1 MSNERLNAF
10 LVDDVTELVNFI
22 NANDD
27 IQAITTPDCQFEN
40 LGDFALYWSSHI
52 GKLSE

>member
-10 LVDDVTELVNFI
+10 PVDDVTALANFI

-27 IQAITTPDCQFEN
+27 IQATATPDCQFET
-40 LGDFALYWSSHI
+40 LGEFALYWSNRI
-52 GKLSE
+52 EKLCE